1 MTRTMLNCK
10 EVSRLV
16 SESLDRKLPFWQRM
30 GLWIHLSMC
39 KLCRGFRKDLL
50 ILRSAARQHADDIR
64 MNAIEPNAVLS
75 EEARE
80 RIQRALE
87 SEDSEN
93 QDLR

>member
-1 MTRTMLNCK
+1 MLNCK

-16 SESLDRKLPFWQRM
+16 SESLDRKFSFWQRM
-30 GLWIHLSMC
+30 GVWMHLSMC

-50 ILRSAARQHADDIR
+50 NLRSAARQHADDIK
-64 MNAIEPNAVLS
+64 MYASESNFTLS

-87 SEDSEN
+87 SRS
-93 QDLR
+93 

>member
-1 MTRTMLNCK
+1 MLSCK

-30 GLWIHLSMC
+30 GVWIHLSMC

-50 ILRSAARQHADDIR
+50 NLRSAARQHADDIK
-64 MNAIEPNAVLS
+64 MNASDLNAALS

-87 SEDSEN
+87 SR
-93 QDLR
+93 DLGFRERRK